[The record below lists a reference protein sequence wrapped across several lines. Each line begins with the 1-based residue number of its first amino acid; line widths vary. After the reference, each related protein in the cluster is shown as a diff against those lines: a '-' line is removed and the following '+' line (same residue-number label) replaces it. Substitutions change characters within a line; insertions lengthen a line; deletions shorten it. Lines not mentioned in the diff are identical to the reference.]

1 MKGLVNIVRPNTVK
15 LTSSS
20 REHKCV
26 FYSPSFLSFSV
37 LTHIAASGRKP
48 QLDFGTSTSKPLS
61 FSTHFVC
68 ALVPRPGYEGGHGIA
83 FVVSPSMDFS
93 HAQPNRYLGVFN
105 TSTIVSPSSNV
116 LAVELDTIWNPEF
129 SDIDNNHVG
138 IDVNSPVSVGTAS
151 ASYYSD
157 MKGKTTA

>member
-48 QLDFGTSTSKPLS
+48 QLDFGTSFMLGLIITCHAYARLS
-61 FSTHFVC
+61 
-68 ALVPRPGYEGGHGIA
+68 
-83 FVVSPSMDFS
+83 
-93 HAQPNRYLGVFN
+93 
-105 TSTIVSPSSNV
+105 
-116 LAVELDTIWNPEF
+116 
-129 SDIDNNHVG
+129 
-138 IDVNSPVSVGTAS
+138 
-151 ASYYSD
+151 
-157 MKGKTTA
+157 

>member
-48 QLDFGTSTSKPLS
+48 QLDFGTRT
-61 FSTHFVC
+61 
-68 ALVPRPGYEGGHGIA
+68 
-83 FVVSPSMDFS
+83 FVVVMHMPGFPRVLPFGLAHNYVEGSSM
-93 HAQPNRYLGVFN
+93 QQTRL
-105 TSTIVSPSSNV
+105 STLIQ
-116 LAVELDTIWNPEF
+116 VEII
-129 SDIDNNHVG
+129 S
-138 IDVNSPVSVGTAS
+138 
-151 ASYYSD
+151 
-157 MKGKTTA
+157 